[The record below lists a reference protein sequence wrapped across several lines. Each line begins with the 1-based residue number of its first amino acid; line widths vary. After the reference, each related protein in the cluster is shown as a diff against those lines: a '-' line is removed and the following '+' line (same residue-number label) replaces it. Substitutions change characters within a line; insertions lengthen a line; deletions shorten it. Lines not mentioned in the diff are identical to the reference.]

1 EPDPA
6 RAASSHHVPPG
17 TSCRASAK
25 SLRPK
30 AGEVNAPA
38 AEVLLVTV
46 TPSCSW
52 IALPAP
58 ADTRW
63 MSARRYVSTAWTRL
77 LFAGARGQGQL
88 LRDVAHVRL
97 DGGRC
102 NPEPLRDAAVGQALG
117 HQREHFAL
125 AAAQGVDR
133 VRASTAFEHLVD
145 QGSIDHE

>member
-1 EPDPA
+1 
-6 RAASSHHVPPG
+6 
-17 TSCRASAK
+17 
-25 SLRPK
+25 
-30 AGEVNAPA
+30 
-38 AEVLLVTV
+38 
-46 TPSCSW
+46 
-52 IALPAP
+52 
-58 ADTRW
+58 

-145 QGSIDHE
+145 QGSIDHELARGHALERFDELACVEHAILEEVAAVTLLAADQAKRVARFDVLRE